1 MVYGFFTH
9 DGIQINPGRIN
20 AFAPHV
26 IPFVQHAVQNLD
38 SQMGHADFIDV
49 GKAHGKPDLNI
60 CFVFYDR
67 IDFIANVAG
76 GFFHLHQ
83 NFII

>member
-1 MVYGFFTH
+1 
-9 DGIQINPGRIN
+9 
-20 AFAPHV
+20 
-26 IPFVQHAVQNLD
+26 
-38 SQMGHADFIDV
+38 MGHADFIDV